1 LRDIPQERFAPED
14 EFMSDGE
21 KIGESDA
28 LLIVD
33 VQNDFFPDGALPV
46 AGSDAVLP
54 RVNALIEEAERAGAL
69 IVAQRDWH
77 PPNHISFIQQGGPW
91 PRHCVQNESG
101 AAFHRDLRL
110 PPDALIVSKAD
121 QPDLEQYSA
130 FDRSSLADDL
140 RRRGVKRV
148 WICGLALDFC
158 VKATALDSVAAGFP
172 TVLVTSAT
180 APVTAEGGAAALVE
194 LARAGVQ
201 SAA

>member
-1 LRDIPQERFAPED
+1 MIG
-14 EFMSDGE
+14 GE
-21 KIGESDA
+21 KIGAGDV

-46 AGSDAVLP
+46 AGSDAILP

-77 PPNHISFIQQGGPW
+77 PPNHISFVQQGGPW
-91 PRHCVQNESG
+91 PRHCVQHETG
-101 AAFHRDLRL
+101 AAFPRDLRL
-110 PPDALIVSKAD
+110 PPDALIASKAD
-121 QPDLEQYSA
+121 RPDLEQYSA
-130 FDRSSLADDL
+130 FDHSSLADDL

-148 WICGLALDFC
+148 WVCGLALDFC
-158 VKATALDSVAAGFP
+158 VRATALDSAAAGFP

-180 APVTAEGGAAALVE
+180 APVTPEGGAAALDE

-201 SAA
+201 LAA